1 MKIRAG
7 HEKSYCTLVALNYE
21 LKLFAKKQA
30 QGEAIVKGLQRNY

>member
-7 HEKSYCTLVALNYE
+7 HEKIYCTLVALNYE

-30 QGEAIVKGLQRNY
+30 QCEAIVKGLQRNY